1 MLCAWAA
8 DFIVVLTPARLSQQ
22 AETALGGVL
31 PDGLQMLVVRDVAPH
46 KEMICVSF
54 RVPDFCRADPERA
67 SKRAKHDEPPVDDA

>member
-1 MLCAWAA
+1 M
-8 DFIVVLTPARLSQQ
+8 TQQ

-54 RVPDFCRADPERA
+54 RVPEFCRADIEARA
-67 SKRAKHDEPPVDDA
+67 SKRAKHDEPPAPDHV